1 MTSNKT
7 YPNITSGS
15 DGNAWVYQCLILN
28 PKTNTSSISSCNTYW
43 SKATQ
48 RVKCIQ
54 DLTVKRN
61 IQTAGFPSQDM
72 LPGIDYTLIV
82 NNTNV
87 FSYSWNFINE
97 PLSSNNKTVVLRPKI
112 DGCKALVL
120 RVTLFGGIGLANCI
134 QYFVTTPYPNA
145 PNKTDLYELSP
156 ESEVLKG
163 VNIGRL
169 ISLNG
174 KIWMMSDVTSGSTTG
189 ATIPNQCPPNYRL
202 TFF

>member
-28 PKTNTSSISSCNTYW
+28 SKTNITSITSCNSYW
-43 SKATQ
+43 GKATQ

-72 LPGIDYTLIV
+72 FPGIAYTLFV

-87 FSYSWNFINE
+87 LSYSWNFINE
-97 PLSSNNKTVVLRPKI
+97 PLTSTNKTVVLRPKT

-120 RVTLFGGIGLANCI
+120 RVTLFGGIGLGNCI
-134 QYFVTTPYPNA
+134 QYFVTTQYPNA

-156 ESEVLKG
+156 ESEVIGG
-163 VNIGRL
+163 VNVGRL
-169 ISLNG
+169 IALNG
-174 KIWMMSDVTSGSTTG
+174 KIWMMFDVSSGSTTG
-189 ATIPNQCPPNYRL
+189 ATIPSQCPANYRFL
-202 TFF
+202 